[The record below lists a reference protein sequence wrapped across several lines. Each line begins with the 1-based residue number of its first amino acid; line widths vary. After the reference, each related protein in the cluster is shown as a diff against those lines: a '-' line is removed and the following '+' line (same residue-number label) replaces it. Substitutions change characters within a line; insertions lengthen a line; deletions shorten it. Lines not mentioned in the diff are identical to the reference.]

1 MSIQLIAAAVFATV
15 VGLVGAYAWD
25 ADRALKREHDLAQAA
40 TMQRDAFAKGL
51 TQCRADVAE
60 HNRTLMRFT
69 ALPEVR
75 KRLCAQRGIADVC
88 CRPAPAPPATDE
100 CKP

>member
-1 MSIQLIAAAVFATV
+1 MIAAYVGIAAIVAVA
-15 VGLVGAYAWD
+15 GAGAYAWD
-25 ADRALKREHDLAQAA
+25 ADKAFQREKKRADTAEL
-40 TMQRDAFAKGL
+40 QRDQFQKAVV
-51 TQCRADVAE
+51 QCRTEIAE
-60 HNRTLMRFT
+60 KNAIVSRFS

-75 KRLCAQRGIADVC
+75 LRLCVQRSPADAC